1 MEGLLSTG
9 STPFSFICFQP
20 QHSVQTSPWPY
31 KSYHLYC
38 LLHPQLHWHPQGSIL
53 IYELYKAV
61 HVLRGGGGERGG
73 GGKGR
78 GERGGGRG
86 EGRGG
91 GGERGGGER
100 GGGKGGG
107 DISRVIPT

>member
-1 MEGLLSTG
+1 M
-9 STPFSFICFQP
+9 
-20 QHSVQTSPWPY
+20 
-31 KSYHLYC
+31 
-38 LLHPQLHWHPQGSIL
+38 

-61 HVLRGGGGERGG
+61 HVLRGGGGEEGG

-107 DISRVIPT
+107 DISSDPYIRAATQLRTRADKT